1 METKISPPLHP
12 AKKKILG
19 FPTKPQTIAAQKLT
33 SSPPKK
39 NMPNIRPFSL
49 TTLETPRII
58 FCFIEYVKSPRVI
71 KIFLTKKSRRKNF
84 KPKKFFDHPRHLK
97 SGVPSPPVISNKT
110 PKHPCTKINPLP
122 PQKNMPNIRAFSL
135 TTLETP
141 WIIFC
146 FTEYVK
152 SPRVIKIVLTKKSRK
167 KNSNPKNS
175 SITLVT

>member
-1 METKISPPLHP
+1 
-12 AKKKILG
+12 
-19 FPTKPQTIAAQKLT
+19 
-33 SSPPKK
+33 
-39 NMPNIRPFSL
+39 MPNIRPFSL

-122 PQKNMPNIRAFSL
+122 PQKKHAKYQSLLANNTRDTLDHLLFHWIRK
-135 TTLETP
+135 
-141 WIIFC
+141 
-146 FTEYVK
+146 K
-152 SPRVIKIVLTKKSRK
+152 SPRNQNCSNQKIPEKKFKPKKFFDHPRHLKSGLPSPPVI
-167 KNSNPKNS
+167 
-175 SITLVT
+175 